1 MTLAAAILLAVAA
14 TAAVA
19 YWAWRTQGRLARV
32 ATFAVALTPLG
43 LLGLLLRNRPE
54 AGSGRSLQVIGQ
66 YAFLLDTVRIG
77 ATPGADVRI
86 PAPSGG
92 RGNTGLVSVHFTPND
107 SALVVH
113 ASPGAP
119 PVAVGDVVLA
129 AAPVGSSAKVVL
141 ARAGAAPVEIHVR
154 MPWWPLGCTS
164 RIARLCAERVIDAG
178 TATVRT
184 RVTDNGAWSD
194 ALGPALAHAP
204 GFVLFRRDGRV
215 YVAAAARTTVAVNGR
230 PLPSIARVEPGLL
243 EIGVGRETVRLR
255 VVADHRANRTH
266 VLYAGRLLGDRWP
279 LHASDARAVHR
290 IAYGAPPSPGTLPL
304 IDLSAFPL
312 GDRAT
317 AYSGALEWAPGR
329 WRWHANGRVRALSVG
344 QPVPLPGT
352 AAARD
357 ERGHLIRLSEGL
369 GAEGSLARIAIAW
382 AIGAALLA
390 TVATAAG
397 GGVPALWLGVVGLA
411 YTLAMVRSAIAI
423 RVTSA
428 EPYNAEAVP
437 TTVVFLIAFP
447 ALVWL
452 LERMRARRWRRAA
465 NPRNFATY
473 SQLAAEAAVV
483 AGASAAV
490 YLLAGGVD
498 RALFAAFIIVLG
510 TLGLFVLQSLLVPS
524 ESRGT
529 SAASPLDAT
538 PLGMFEIGAERGFSS
553 RHLLRAVSTLLV
565 LVVLYIALALS
576 LRGVPPFLSMAAYS
590 TLLVFVYTAAEL
602 RGRVWQ
608 RMSPSRC
615 ALIVRIAA
623 ATGAVGGALGAL
635 SVLGG
640 RVLPVIYA
648 SIAGGILGAL
658 AARFVLAPLVGP
670 VRLWPYRREDVLP
683 PLWFA
688 LAPVVL
694 LLVAQ
699 WNAVRRLG
707 ITLGF
712 ALALA
717 GLLLVVRVFAVL
729 WHRETKERVDAHI
742 RGTVAGSATR
752 RRTPLFLLLALTIYG
767 GYLGADRG
775 LMLLLVT
782 SVLATLVMATAML
795 GPKRLAAS
803 VLVLVVTLG
812 AIGVWLRVPPAE
824 LSTRPVALATP
835 QVRYAAVRHPR
846 ALERQLLVARSGMA
860 REIVSTLQQDWGMR
874 AYAAAG
880 RTWGNG
886 LYGTPYTRRAISE
899 DVALTDNAY
908 AVFVLSEHG
917 FAGGALLLT
926 TYLALALVL
935 LGSAML
941 AGRSVNEVPRGI
953 LLGGLA
959 MYVAVPAL
967 YMAAANVSLLP
978 LTGQNLPLLGLR
990 SGADVAF
997 ASWTLGLAIIA
1008 LPRAAGPA
1016 RGVTE
1021 RAELNS
1027 RAMRRLAVILG
1038 AVAALLVIV
1047 GGLVIR
1053 SLYRATHRETP
1064 PFQLAAFADGLRAA
1078 VERSDIVLAGDTIAA
1093 GPTARGKLGFREG
1106 DFLLATVERAN
1117 AFATNRAEYRSHC
1130 VERAAWLREDEG
1142 GVQVS
1147 DAPCKVDAP
1156 VGSGGPWTGRL
1167 TVGATIASVDTAK
1180 RPGTIEVEVDVV
1192 IGAGSSAVILA
1203 PDAAEVVRVSCR
1215 DTTVALGA
1223 VADIACV
1230 RDARV
1235 RARRTAKGAVVDILA
1250 AGVGVTKN
1258 GNPLSSG
1265 ERLRYGDIIAIDSAA
1280 TWVVDATPRASL
1292 GYSRER
1298 NGQPTRA
1305 VMPQTPALIARLDS
1319 LLADGLR
1326 LRPREAAS
1334 DVALTIDPIA
1344 VAALDRGLDHRCGDA
1359 VAGGVRQC
1367 SAMLVNA
1374 ETGDILAMAD
1384 WAKHGVRVGRYAPLD
1399 HNFRNHRAASTVK
1412 PFIAAAVLNEYPPL
1426 RSLAVEHPGERFT
1439 TAAGWQ
1445 LGSTA
1450 PMKSELHGC
1459 PRLPIAW
1466 DCFLPNSNNLY
1477 AVTLGFLGAAAR
1489 GTNGLPALG
1498 GATEGPGYVIDGR
1511 RMTARPRFEVR
1522 NGRRVIATSP
1532 LAQQLET
1539 LFDARIG
1546 KESGAFDQSLWRAL
1560 VDRGLVRTNPQWQLV
1575 SPEVPTLPLDA
1586 PQFSD
1591 LRYLAGFMIGENEN
1605 NWSNAALVRAMAR
1618 VANGR
1623 GTELR
1628 LVHDV
1633 GDVVL
1638 PPAEKPGVRFAQARE
1653 HVLSGMRGVVRGQ
1666 GTAARTVGS
1675 MFDAPGFDFFGK
1687 TGTPESQRFE
1697 PLSLFLFGGR
1707 DGRLKPHGCP
1717 IVGIVYVEAER
1728 GAPERLT
1735 GVSLFADVVAPIL
1748 RERYGWAD
1756 KPCVI
1761 ARPAPGETP

>member
-1 MTLAAAILLAVAA
+1 MTLAAAILLSVA
-14 TAAVA
+14 TTGAVA
-19 YWAWRTQGRLARV
+19 YWTWRTSGRLAR
-32 ATFAVALTPLG
+32 ATTLAVVGMPLG

-54 AGSGRSLQVIGQ
+54 ARSGHTLQVVGQ
-66 YAFLLDTVRIG
+66 YAFLLDTIRIG
-77 ATPGADVRI
+77 AIPGADVRI
-86 PAPSGG
+86 PAPSSG
-92 RGNTGLVSVHFTPND
+92 RGSTGLVSVHFTPND

-113 ASPGAP
+113 ASAGAP
-119 PVAVGDVVLA
+119 PIAAGDVVLA
-129 AAPVGSSAKVVL
+129 AAPIGRSATVAL
-141 ARAGAAPVEIHVR
+141 SRAGAAPVTLHVS
-154 MPWWPLGCTS
+154 MPWWPLGCTT
-164 RIARLCAERVIDAG
+164 RIARLCSERVIA
-178 TATVRT
+178 TAWKRVRT
-184 RVTDNGAWSD
+184 RVTDTGVWSD
-194 ALGPALAHAP
+194 AVDPSLARAP
-204 GFVLFRRDGRV
+204 GFVLFRRDGRS
-215 YVAAAARTTVAVNGR
+215 YIAAAARTTVTVNGKA
-230 PLPSIARVEPGLL
+230 LPADARVTPGLL
-243 EIGVGRETVRLR
+243 EIGIGRETVRLR
-255 VVADHRANRTH
+255 VVADRRANRAH
-266 VLYAGRLLGDRWP
+266 VLYTGRLVGDRWP
-279 LHASDARAVHR
+279 LHASDERTVHR
-290 IAYGAPPSPGTLPL
+290 ISYGATPSPGTLPL
-304 IDLSAFPL
+304 LDLSAFPL
-312 GDRAT
+312 GDRAN
-317 AYSGALEWAPGR
+317 AYSGALEWGPGQ
-329 WRWHANGRVRALSVG
+329 WRWHSGGRARAVSVG
-344 QPVPLPGT
+344 QTVLLPGA
-352 AAARD
+352 AAARE
-357 ERGHLIRLSEGL
+357 ERGHLVRLSEGL
-369 GAEGSLARIAIAW
+369 GADGSLARVAIAW

-390 TVATAAG
+390 AVAGAG
-397 GGVPALWLGVVGLA
+397 GGAVPALWIGVVGLA

-428 EPYNAEAVP
+428 EPYNGEAVP
-437 TTVVFLIAFP
+437 TTLVFLIAFP
-447 ALVWL
+447 TLVWL
-452 LERMRARRWRRAA
+452 LERMRAWRWRSVSNVRGVVVYA
-465 NPRNFATY
+465 R
-473 SQLAAEAAVV
+473 LAGEAAVV
-483 AGASAAV
+483 VGASAVV

-498 RALFAAFIIVLG
+498 RALFAAFIIVVG
-510 TLGLFVLQSLLVPS
+510 TLGLFVLQSLLVPR
-524 ESRGT
+524 ESRAT
-529 SAASPLDAT
+529 AASALDAT
-538 PLGMFEIGAERGFSS
+538 PLGMFEIGSERGFSS

-576 LRGVPPFLSMAAYS
+576 LRGVPPYLSMAAYS
-590 TLLVFVYTAAEL
+590 VLLVFVYTAAEL

-608 RMSPSRC
+608 RMSP
-615 ALIVRIAA
+615 AHHTLIVRVVAV
-623 ATGAVGGALGAL
+623 TGAVGGALGAL
-635 SVLGG
+635 SILGG
-640 RVLPVIYA
+640 RVLPVLYA
-648 SIAGGILGAL
+648 SVAGGIVGAL

-670 VRLWPYRREDVLP
+670 VRLWPYRREEVLP

-688 LAPVVL
+688 FAPVVL

-712 ALALA
+712 ALAIA

-742 RGTVAGSATR
+742 RGTVPGSATR

-803 VLVLVVTLG
+803 VLALVVTLG
-812 AIGVWLRVPPAE
+812 AIGMWLRVPPAA
-824 LSTRPVALATP
+824 LATRPVALATP

-917 FAGGALLLT
+917 FAGGALLLA
-926 TYLALALVL
+926 TYLALALL
-935 LGSAML
+935 LLASAML
-941 AGRSVNEVPRGI
+941 AGRFVNEVPRGI

-1008 LPRAAGPA
+1008 LPRAAGGA

-1027 RAMRRLAVILG
+1027 RAMRRLAIILG

-1047 GGLVIR
+1047 GGLVVR
-1053 SLYRATHRETP
+1053 SLYRATHRDTP

-1093 GPTARGKLGFREG
+1093 GPAARGKLGYREG

-1130 VERAAWLREDEG
+1130 AERAAWLRGDEG
-1142 GVQVS
+1142 TVQVS

-1167 TVGATIASVDTAK
+1167 TVGATIASADTAK
-1180 RPGTIEVEVDVV
+1180 RAGLEVQSDVV
-1192 IGAGSSAVILA
+1192 IGAGASAVVLA
-1203 PDAAEVVRVSCR
+1203 PDATDVVRVACR
-1215 DTTVALGA
+1215 DTVVAFGA
-1223 VADIACV
+1223 AADIACD

-1235 RARRTAKGAVVDILA
+1235 RARRTSKGAVVDILA

-1258 GNPLSSG
+1258 GHPLSSG
-1265 ERLRYGDIIAIDSAA
+1265 ERLRYGDIIAIDSIA

-1292 GYSRER
+1292 GYARER
-1298 NGQPTRA
+1298 NGQSWRA
-1305 VMPQTPALIARLDS
+1305 IMPQTPALVARLDS

-1334 DVALTIDPIA
+1334 DVALTIDPVA
-1344 VAALDRGLDHRCGDA
+1344 VDVMKRGLDRRCGDA
-1359 VAGGVRQC
+1359 TSGGIRQC

-1384 WAKHGVRVGRYAPLD
+1384 WAKKGVRVGRYAPLD

-1412 PFIAAAVLNEYPPL
+1412 PFIAAAVLNEYPSL
-1426 RSLAVEHPGERFT
+1426 RSLVVDHPGQRFA
-1439 TAAGWQ
+1439 TAAGWT
-1445 LGSTA
+1445 LGSTT

-1459 PRLPIAW
+1459 PRLPIGW
-1466 DCFLPNSNNLY
+1466 DCFIPNSNNLY

-1498 GATEGPGYVIDGR
+1498 GTVEGPGYVIDGR
-1511 RMTARPRFEVR
+1511 RLTTRPRFEVR
-1522 NGRRVIATSP
+1522 NGRRVVATSP
-1532 LAQQLET
+1532 LAQQLEG

-1546 KESGAFDQSLWRAL
+1546 RQSGAFDESLWRPL
-1560 VDRGLVRTNPQWQLV
+1560 SQRGLVRTNPQWQLV
-1575 SPEVPTLPLDA
+1575 SPDVPTLPLDA

-1628 LVHDV
+1628 IVQRV
-1633 GDVVL
+1633 GEIVL
-1638 PPAEKPGVRFAQARE
+1638 PPTEKPGVRFAQARE
-1653 HVLSGMRGVVRGQ
+1653 HVLAGMRGVVRGQ

-1675 MFDAPGFDFFGK
+1675 LFDAPGFDFFGK
-1687 TGTPESQRFE
+1687 TGTLESQRFE

-1707 DGRLKPHGCP
+1707 DGRIKPHACP

-1728 GAPERLT
+1728 GAADRLT